1 MRRFA
6 PQNYTLYILLALMV
20 FFAVSTLQDMDRKD
34 GPTYSQ
40 IRTLFLQER
49 VERFTLEDSTL
60 TLTLRDPEAGPST
73 PPPSPPGG
81 GGGPPPCPPP
91 PAPPPPGPG
100 GAALPPASPTAWPI
114 PPSSTPT
121 CGTW

>member
-60 TLTLRDPEAGPST
+60 TLSLRDPEGGPST
-73 PPPSPPGG
+73 RLTYRLAD
-81 GGGPPPCPPP
+81 
-91 PAPPPPGPG
+91 PAVFYTDRK
-100 GAALPPASPTAWPI
+100 SVV
-114 PPSSTPT
+114 
-121 CGTW
+121 